1 MMYVATPSGWSLRR
15 TASASMPM
23 PMRSSERNKSRACC
37 LVKVMVFSMALT
49 ILAEVRR
56 LLQMKAE
63 SGCATTLSGRL
74 LMLVTNVLDQRNNPA
89 DDRQSNQYGQCWF
102 LVAREK
108 TENVPAI
115 K

>member
-37 LVKVMVFSMALT
+37 LVKVMVFSKP

-89 DDRQSNQYGQCWF
+89 HDRQSNQYGQCWF